1 MGHPVQI
8 TRVALGLTVT
18 VPEDIIELN
27 MGYLPW
33 VLGDSLA
40 AQISEEVA
48 ARRLGYFPAVDFFRE
63 GGGRVDPAL
72 IALVDEVG
80 RFCVDFTCRELRRRL
95 SRVFSNVHIAQSQC
109 LTYTLP
115 RVRPS
120 HAQALAELGRHCAPD
135 RVRLDLVL
143 STIQKVVSEE
153 PVALTVRKATHWGSE
168 PFACFEVNGTR
179 LLGT

>member
-1 MGHPVQI
+1 MAHPVQI

-18 VPEDIIELN
+18 VPEDLIELN

-40 AQISEEVA
+40 AQVSAEVA
-48 ARRLGYFPAVDFFRE
+48 IRKLGYFPAMDFFRE
-63 GGGRVDPAL
+63 GGVKVDPAL

-80 RFCVDFTCRELRRRL
+80 QFCMDFTRRELRRRL
-95 SRVFSNVHIAQSQC
+95 SRVFSNVQIEQSQC
-109 LTYTLP
+109 LAYTLP

-120 HAQALAELGRHCAPD
+120 QPHALTELGRHLSPD
-135 RVRLDLVL
+135 KVRLDLVL
-143 STIQKVVSEE
+143 STIHKVATEE
-153 PVALTVRKATHWGSE
+153 PVALTLRKVTHWGRE
-168 PFACFEVNGTR
+168 PFSCFEVNGTR